1 MLWTPQASRTSVITN
16 GGIVGSATPWT
27 AVPSNGTTLLDGA
40 VTELISAANNIQ
52 DSWGFEVHINATGAS
67 ATIANACIDLLIGG
81 ATDDVL
87 ASGLICGYCIGGS
100 AAAVGSIRYFFPVHI
115 PAGLRIAATHANVR
129 TSTNARVGI
138 WLYGGSPP
146 PFRVGRKITTI
157 GTPADNA
164 RGVVLTVAASG
175 GTAGVT
181 EMTASSADDYFYV
194 VPGFQPHS
202 DTTIT
207 PGGFVNV
214 GIGVGAST
222 EQRIGTWW
230 FGKDSGESMVGPI
243 PTMGAFC
250 NVDAG
255 QRLTMLCSNS
265 GTNDAGYN
273 GLIYA
278 VS

>member
-1 MLWTPQASRTSVITN
+1 MLWAPQASTTRVITN

-27 AVPSNGTTLLDGA
+27 GVPSNATTLLDGA
-40 VTELISAANNIQ
+40 VTELISAANNTQ

-67 ATIANACIDLLIGG
+67 ATASEAALDLLIGG

-87 ASGLICGYCIGGS
+87 VSALLCGYSIGGNTAS
-100 AAAVGSIRYFFPVHI
+100 AGSIRYFFPVHI
-115 PAGLRIAATHANVR
+115 PAGLRIAAVLASVR
-129 TSTNARVGI
+129 TGITARVGI

-146 PFRVGRKITTI
+146 PFRVGRKITTY
-157 GTPADNA
+157 GTQANNA
-164 RGVVLTVAASG
+164 RGVALSVAASG
-175 GTAGVT
+175 GTASVT
-181 EMTASSADDYFYV
+181 EMTASSTSDHFYLI
-194 VPGFQPHS
+194 PGFQPAT

-207 PGGFVNV
+207 PGGWVNI

-230 FGKDSGESMVGPI
+230 WGKDTGESMVGPV
-243 PTMGAFC
+243 PNLGAFC
-250 NVDAG
+250 NVASG
-255 QRLTMLCSNS
+255 QRLTILASNS
-265 GTNDAGYN
+265 GTNDAAYD